1 MIKYSSKRPVKPF
14 DNKNFLVFI
23 RKFMTGFNRTIKV
36 EDFNDLD
43 GPAVLV
49 VFKSGAEYLIGYDE
63 KDSQY
68 FSMKSVT
75 TYSND
80 YYEPDNSEWVEMK
93 NSRNSMSEACHD
105 VVADEKNDEINNFNE
120 SLAFHLDE
128 MLEEES
134 LDLSL

>member
-1 MIKYSSKRPVKPF
+1 MCPRFFRNPSRITANCTEEGVWTTTEH
-14 DNKNFLVFI
+14 VFAKTWKCQNI
-23 RKFMTGFNRTIKV
+23 
-36 EDFNDLD
+36 
-43 GPAVLV
+43 
-49 VFKSGAEYLIGYDE
+49 
-63 KDSQY
+63 
-68 FSMKSVT
+68 
-75 TYSND
+75 SND